1 MLSDF
6 VYYAQIEQKIC
17 NSFSLQQHD
26 RQPPS
31 LNKLDSLRVLT
42 GVLVFFTRDVKKKKQ
57 LTQKEQNIELPKTWQ
72 TNSVMVLEATK
83 VAPLT
88 SWCYPTLSRMQPCYA
103 YFPNKIFLEFKF
115 FFVLAISLNKKR
127 QNFWLVWPE

>member
-6 VYYAQIEQKIC
+6 FYYTQTEQKIY

-42 GVLVFFTRDVKKKKQ
+42 GVLVLFTRDAKK
-57 LTQKEQNIELPKTWQ
+57 
-72 TNSVMVLEATK
+72 TN
-83 VAPLT
+83 
-88 SWCYPTLSRMQPCYA
+88 
-103 YFPNKIFLEFKF
+103 
-115 FFVLAISLNKKR
+115 
-127 QNFWLVWPE
+127 

>member
-6 VYYAQIEQKIC
+6 FYYAQTEQKIC

-42 GVLVFFTRDVKKKKQ
+42 DVLVLFTRDAKKKNLAEGTKHRTNKN
-57 LTQKEQNIELPKTWQ
+57 LTN
-72 TNSVMVLEATK
+72 
-83 VAPLT
+83 
-88 SWCYPTLSRMQPCYA
+88 
-103 YFPNKIFLEFKF
+103 
-115 FFVLAISLNKKR
+115 
-127 QNFWLVWPE
+127 

>member
-42 GVLVFFTRDVKKKKQ
+42 GVLVFFTRDVKKKNN
-57 LTQKEQNIELPKTWQ
+57 LRRRNKT
-72 TNSVMVLEATK
+72 
-83 VAPLT
+83 
-88 SWCYPTLSRMQPCYA
+88 
-103 YFPNKIFLEFKF
+103 
-115 FFVLAISLNKKR
+115 
-127 QNFWLVWPE
+127 

>member
-6 VYYAQIEQKIC
+6 VYYAQTEQKIC

-31 LNKLDSLRVLT
+31 LNKLDSLRILT
-42 GVLVFFTRDVKKKKQ
+42 GVLVFFTRDAKKKTTYAEGTKHRTNKN
-57 LTQKEQNIELPKTWQ
+57 LTNS
-72 TNSVMVLEATK
+72 NSVMGLEATK

-88 SWCYPTLSRMQPCYA
+88 CTG
-103 YFPNKIFLEFKF
+103 
-115 FFVLAISLNKKR
+115 
-127 QNFWLVWPE
+127 

>member
-6 VYYAQIEQKIC
+6 FYYPQTEQKIC

-42 GVLVFFTRDVKKKKQ
+42 GVLVLFTRDAKKK
-57 LTQKEQNIELPKTWQ
+57 N
-72 TNSVMVLEATK
+72 
-83 VAPLT
+83 
-88 SWCYPTLSRMQPCYA
+88 
-103 YFPNKIFLEFKF
+103 
-115 FFVLAISLNKKR
+115 
-127 QNFWLVWPE
+127 

>member
-57 LTQKEQNIELPKTWQ
+57 LTQKEQNIELPKT
-72 TNSVMVLEATK
+72 
-83 VAPLT
+83 
-88 SWCYPTLSRMQPCYA
+88 
-103 YFPNKIFLEFKF
+103 
-115 FFVLAISLNKKR
+115 
-127 QNFWLVWPE
+127 

>member
-6 VYYAQIEQKIC
+6 FYYAQTEQKIC

-42 GVLVFFTRDVKKKKQ
+42 GVLVLFTRDAKKKNLAEGTKHRTNKN
-57 LTQKEQNIELPKTWQ
+57 LTN
-72 TNSVMVLEATK
+72 
-83 VAPLT
+83 
-88 SWCYPTLSRMQPCYA
+88 
-103 YFPNKIFLEFKF
+103 
-115 FFVLAISLNKKR
+115 
-127 QNFWLVWPE
+127 